1 MRFATVVASCARAAK
16 VNAVTLKL
24 GMESLT
30 RVCVLTEVETKHR
43 QHGQF
48 RSMRTRW
55 RRRVGRKRAVRQVN
69 VLKRVWVG
77 AIKRFSRVTVSLRRT
92 AMGTG

>member
-1 MRFATVVASCARAAK
+1 MTEVLWYVPLMRLATVVASCARAAK

-30 RVCVLTEVETKHR
+30 RVCVLTEIGTKHK

-48 RSMRTRW
+48 RSNPIEEKC
-55 RRRVGRKRAVRQVN
+55 GRKRAYA
-69 VLKRVWVG
+69 K
-77 AIKRFSRVTVSLRRT
+77 
-92 AMGTG
+92 

>member
-30 RVCVLTEVETKHR
+30 RVCVLTEIGTKHR
-43 QHGQF
+43 WHCQF
-48 RSMRTRW
+48 RSKRTRW
-55 RRRVGRKRAVRQVN
+55 RRRVGKRAVRQVN

-77 AIKRFSRVTVSLRRT
+77 AIKRFSRATVSLRRT